1 MKKELEKSL
10 REDLLKTIDPS
21 YFTSSDASFD
31 ELKDVKDERKTA
43 AAVVLRISTLR
54 MLLEELGVLT
64 KRIIIE

>member
-21 YFTSSDASFD
+21 YFTSSEASFD